1 MHFISSL
8 ITKKAHIGA
17 FKLVL
22 VRLMGFEPTYDE
34 VLPPEDSA
42 STNFATA
49 AYVIIYYLSFQ
60 ENNELPNLA

>member
-1 MHFISSL
+1 
-8 ITKKAHIGA
+8 
-17 FKLVL
+17 
-22 VRLMGFEPTYDE
+22 MGFEPTYDE

-60 ENNELPNLA
+60 ENNELPNLT